1 MSENPW
7 YPFYVGDYLQKTA
20 HLSLAEHGAY
30 RLLIDHYMATRHF
43 LPKNH
48 TILYQICRVFRLKDR
63 RIIDDI
69 LMQFFVK
76 KDEGYF
82 HDKCEEIIAK
92 QLNISKSQSARAT
105 LGHVTRQKSGKKIP
119 PLKTCPGD
127 APDMPTRARLPQ
139 PQSKEEKK
147 ESSSYTTASA
157 DKNISVHTDDDA
169 GFEKSESGGEKLI
182 SAHAEWTKEAQKIR
196 DYITKRLPN
205 LKKQNAS
212 CVPKWLNLGLTYGEI
227 IETIEETI
235 NLKNADIGSFA
246 YLNRCI
252 ESVIQVKIER
262 DEQTKRMR
270 EKYAKPE

>member
-1 MSENPW
+1 LLADCGYMSDEKFGA
-7 YPFYVGDYLQKTA
+7 YHKLLYLIWRSPNCKVPNDDEW
-20 HLSLAEHGAY
+20 LAERLNRPVASIKTLYRQFVTVDAQDSAEIFCRVDGNWIYHK
-30 RLLIDHYMATRHF
+30 RLLREREF
-43 LPKNH
+43 L
-48 TILYQICRVFRLKDR
+48 R
-63 RIIDDI
+63 
-69 LMQFFVK
+69 
-76 KDEGYF
+76 
-82 HDKCEEIIAK
+82 
-92 QLNISKSQSARAT
+92 SKSQKQSARS
-105 LGHVTRQKSGKKIP
+105 KSRWNKEKDSSRGISR
-119 PLKTCPGD
+119 GN
-127 APDMPTRARLPQ
+127 APTPTI
-139 PQSKEEKK
+139 SKEESKKEKKK
-147 ESSSYTTASA
+147 ESSSYTTA
-157 DKNISVHTDDDA
+157 IQPDDDA

-252 ESVIQVKIER
+252 ESVIQVKIDR